1 MINRIT
7 ELRQMVGARYLVP
20 VGTGY
25 FVAVVIDIDDRFESA
40 YGKVLAEIVD
50 YDSAL
55 KLDSLTI
62 EEMEAC
68 LQEVKAQNG
77 STWVVLD
84 TLKGLSDG

>member
-1 MINRIT
+1 MINRVKK
-7 ELRQMVGARYLVP
+7 LRMMTGRRFKMP

-25 FVAVVIDIDDRFESA
+25 FVVVVIDIDDSFESA

-68 LQEVKAQNG
+68 LQEVKAQYG